1 MYDLGTLFSGLA
13 LSEEDLGGLL
23 EEDGDYGAAKKRR
36 KKKLFS
42 GRLVKKAKAGRKA
55 RVEARKSRRAGRK
68 DVRAS
73 GLRGKERREALRA
86 SRQEAA
92 AQRKADRMAAGLRAR
107 KPLGRERRLA
117 EKHRL
122 AQLRAQKK
130 GVQARVTVKGC
141 PPDHKRF
148 KGKCVPLPVYAKL
161 YRLAQ
166 LRAQKKGVQ
175 ARVTVKGCPPDH
187 KRFKGKCVP
196 LPVYAKLL
204 GTQAKIAAARKAAS
218 VRTSL
223 PTTSAEALAAA
234 TSAAASYDNYAP
246 SASYQDE
253 AYSEQAYSEQT
264 YTDTPSYDTS
274 SYSSEMPDSGAYWEG
289 GGAQVASYAPA
300 SIDGGEEGYE
310 DEEYADEESS
320 KTPLILGAVAVLAL
334 GGVGFYVY
342 KKRQAGADEEP
353 AFTETLSEEEGA

>member
-117 EKHRL
+117 EKH
-122 AQLRAQKK
+122 
-130 GVQARVTVKGC
+130 
-141 PPDHKRF
+141 
-148 KGKCVPLPVYAKL
+148 
-161 YRLAQ
+161 RLAQ